1 MTKTPQAAIHSGFG
15 HGSTAAE
22 VIAGIDL
29 SGKTAFVTGGYSG
42 IGTET
47 VRALVGAGARVIIG
61 GRRPELAKE
70 TLADIIDQVTVVKL
84 ELSDPAAIDGCAD
97 AVAKETGKIDLLI
110 NNAAIM
116 ACPLARDARGYESQ
130 FATNHLGHFQ
140 LAARLWPLV
149 KSAGKGAR
157 VVALSSLAHKRGGFH
172 PEDPHYDRRDYE
184 KWAAYG
190 QAKTANALFA
200 RHLDMLSAPHGI
212 RAYSVHPGGIQ
223 TNLGRYLT
231 KEDVAIMMERAK
243 GAEVGG
249 APAITWKNTE
259 QGAATTI
266 WAATS
271 PLLESKGGIYCEDCD
286 IAKLLAPGEIAASG
300 VVAHAC
306 DDVLAETLWGMSE
319 DMTGVK
325 FAV

>member
-1 MTKTPQAAIHSGFG
+1 MITPQQPINSPFDAE
-15 HGSTAAE
+15 STAAE
-22 VIAGIDL
+22 VIAGHDL

-70 TLADIIDQVTVVKL
+70 TLADIIDQVSVVTL
-84 ELSDPAAIDGCAD
+84 ELSDPSAIDACA
-97 AVAKETGKIDLLI
+97 AQVASLTPKIDLLI

-116 ACPLARDARGYESQ
+116 ACPLARDVRGYESQ

-140 LAARLWPLV
+140 LSARLWPLV
-149 KSAGKGAR
+149 RAAGSGAR
-157 VVALSSLAHKRGGFH
+157 VVALSSLAHKRGGFD
-172 PEDPHYDRRDYE
+172 PNDPHYERRDYE

-200 RHLDMLSAPHGI
+200 RHLDTLAAPHGI
-212 RAYSVHPGGIQ
+212 RAFSVHPGGIQ

-231 KEDVAIMMERAK
+231 KEDLVIMNARAS

-249 APAITWKNTE
+249 APAIVWKNPE

-266 WAATS
+266 WAATA
-271 PLLESKGGIYCEDCD
+271 PQLNGKGGVYCEDCN
-286 IAKLLAPGEIAASG
+286 IAQLLAPGEKLSSG
-300 VVAHAC
+300 VAAHAC
-306 DDVLAETLWGMSE
+306 DAEMAAKLWTMSE
-319 DMTGVK
+319 EMIGIA
-325 FAV
+325 FP